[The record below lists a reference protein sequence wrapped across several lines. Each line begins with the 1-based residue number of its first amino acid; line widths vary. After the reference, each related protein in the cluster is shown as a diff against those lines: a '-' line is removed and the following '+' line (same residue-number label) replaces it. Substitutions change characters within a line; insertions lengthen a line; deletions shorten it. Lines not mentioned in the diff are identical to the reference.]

1 MARRAGRAAAEQPAG
16 AELRIEPVR
25 NRSGLETFIAVP
37 ERLYAGR
44 RGYVPPLRLERR
56 QALSPRHNPYFEHAT
71 AQLWVA
77 WRGGRPVGRISAQ
90 IDRLYLARHGDDTG
104 HFGFLD
110 AEDDPDLFRA
120 LTATA
125 ESWLRAQGMRRAL
138 GPLNLSINEE
148 IGLLVDG
155 FDERPMMMM
164 GFSPP
169 YAGPRLEG
177 LGYAKA
183 KDVLAYDYNIARDVS
198 ERTRQRMRRARNDP
212 AIAVRTLDMGRFH
225 DELALVIDIFNDAWS
240 QNWGF
245 VPFTRA
251 ELEAVAKALKPLV
264 RTELVALAS
273 VGGEPA
279 AMLVALPNLSEAI
292 ADLGGRL
299 LPFGWAKLLWRLK
312 VARPRSA
319 RVLLMGVRRKHHR
332 GPVGSALMLAL
343 FDSFYEGMRR
353 LGIDHAELSWI
364 LEDNAPMRAV
374 LEGLG
379 ARVYKTYRIYEKAL
393 EPGT

>member
-1 MARRAGRAAAEQPAG
+1 
-16 AELRIEPVR
+16 
-25 NRSGLETFIAVP
+25 
-37 ERLYAGR
+37 
-44 RGYVPPLRLERR
+44 
-56 QALSPRHNPYFEHAT
+56 
-71 AQLWVA
+71 
-77 WRGGRPVGRISAQ
+77 
-90 IDRLYLARHGDDTG
+90 
-104 HFGFLD
+104 
-110 AEDDPDLFRA
+110 
-120 LTATA
+120 
-125 ESWLRAQGMRRAL
+125 
-138 GPLNLSINEE
+138 
-148 IGLLVDG
+148 
-155 FDERPMMMM
+155 
-164 GFSPP
+164 
-169 YAGPRLEG
+169 
-177 LGYAKA
+177 
-183 KDVLAYDYNIARDVS
+183 YNIARDVS

-264 RTELVALAS
+264 RTE
-273 VGGEPA
+273 PA
-279 AMLVALPNLSEAI
+279 ALLVALPNVSEAI
-292 ADLGGRL
+292 ADLDGRL

-393 EPGT
+393 EP